1 MFDGHKEEVMKIQWS
16 PAHLHPL
23 PSSNQRYLASIAD
36 DGCLMV
42 WEMPIYPL
50 ARHKSSSVGSASP
63 SKRTDR
69 DSTVGD
75 DYQFEVAARHSICR
89 WKVVDEDDKTDMV
102 MLALDWCKDKI
113 EGKMLLAA

>member
-42 WEMPIYPL
+42 WEMPTYPL

-75 DYQFEVAARHSICR
+75 DYQFEAAAKYLVCK
-89 WKVVDEDDKTDMV
+89 WKVVEEGKSDMV
-102 MLALDWCKDKI
+102 MLALDWCKDKV
-113 EGKMLLAA
+113 EGEMLLAA